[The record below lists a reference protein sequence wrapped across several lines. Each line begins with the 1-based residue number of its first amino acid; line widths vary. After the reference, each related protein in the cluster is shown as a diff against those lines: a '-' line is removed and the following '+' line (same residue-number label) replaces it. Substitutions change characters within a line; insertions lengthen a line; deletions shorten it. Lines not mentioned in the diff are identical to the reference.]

1 MEEWLPFSVR
11 DRKDSYAPVPQNM
24 GMLKNIVKG
33 ILLRNGLDD
42 DQKSAAKKFISLGLS
57 VLNKHEMGNL
67 IDLISNEM
75 EFDDDGKPL
84 KNTEQNE
91 DLTDDIS
98 DLTKFV

>member
-11 DRKDSYAPVPQNM
+11 DRKDGYAPVPQNI

-42 DQKSAAKKFISLGLS
+42 DQKSAAKKFISLGPS

-67 IDLISNEM
+67 
-75 EFDDDGKPL
+75 
-84 KNTEQNE
+84 
-91 DLTDDIS
+91 
-98 DLTKFV
+98 